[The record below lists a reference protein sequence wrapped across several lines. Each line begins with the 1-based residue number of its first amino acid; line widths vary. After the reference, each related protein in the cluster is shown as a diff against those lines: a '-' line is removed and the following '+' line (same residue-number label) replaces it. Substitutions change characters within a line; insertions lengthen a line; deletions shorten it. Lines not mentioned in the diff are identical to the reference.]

1 MDAPKVPKGRS
12 PGVRTRFLPHPA
24 AWLCGLTLL
33 ARPSSAGEPTAQDL
47 IALAPAIRSDD
58 RAVRTIELAGHVRHE
73 GKLSYTFRAFYKAP
87 GRFAFATFG
96 GYDGIPI
103 YFAADREMFSYEP
116 VRPELTVFHDVAGYC
131 FVGVKDGKYEMT
143 TCGIQFVGHKLET
156 IEVDLKPFFLPWTQ
170 EKNPAEAR
178 VVKTGDRQY
187 TLIRRSEGVYY
198 RARIDLSRPI
208 PFTTFEVAQSPTGEA
223 TYAIDKI
230 VVNGELD
237 EAAFRFPALDRLPG
251 GLKVHEVR
259 SASII
264 SEADGASQMMRA
276 FQVRRDLHEPP
287 LKRGILGPAMMG
299 IRWDRARENDARYGA
314 AVRGLVSL
322 APVPLEY
329 DRPVATDDPD
339 AIRRTGFDVVRDH
352 LPKLPYKVSV
362 EVK

>member
-12 PGVRTRFLPHPA
+12 PGVRTRFLFHPA

-58 RAVRTIELAGHVRHE
+58 RTVRTIELAGHVRHE

-103 YFAADREMFSYEP
+103 YFVADREMISYDP
-116 VRPELTVFHDVAGYC
+116 VRPELTVVHDVAGYC
-131 FVGVKDGKYEMT
+131 FLGVEDEKYKMAT
-143 TCGIQFVGHKLET
+143 GIQFVGHKLET
-156 IEVDLKPFFLPWTQ
+156 IEVDLKPFFLPLPQ
-170 EKNPAEAR
+170 EKHPAEAR

-187 TLIRRSEGVYY
+187 TLIRRTEDASY

-208 PFTTFEVAQSPTGEA
+208 PFTTFEVAPSPTAEA

-230 VVNGELD
+230 VVNGDLD

-259 SASII
+259 SISLL
-264 SEADGASQMMRA
+264 SEADGASLMMRA
-276 FQVRRDLHEPP
+276 FQVRRDLHEPR

-299 IRWDRARENDARYGA
+299 IRWDRVRENDARYGA
-314 AVRGLVSL
+314 AVKGLVSL
-322 APVPLEY
+322 APVPLQY
-329 DRPVATDDPD
+329 DRPVATDDPY
-339 AIRRTGFDVVRDH
+339 AIRRTGLDVVRDH